1 MCGRGSQRGI
11 LTGTVPCAL
20 NSALRGDHCPAVG
33 SAPGTSWDLTLTL
46 TLPRTWTLPRN
57 LSLPRSLILHLS
69 RLLAWALTSA
79 LEGDHETGVASALA
93 TSLDRTLTLAKAL
106 TSWGPN
112 SNVSQHHA
120 LGVQKRCRLARQES
134 WKLTMSFR
142 RPGCSSRED
151 SGGLLNG
158 RKNSLSRR
166 FSPFW
171 RGRLL
176 LWGSWGCVT
185 PKPCPAPRK

>member
-46 TLPRTWTLPRN
+46 NLPRTGTLPRN

-79 LEGDHETGVASALA
+79 LEGDQKTGVDSALA
-93 TSLDRTLTLAKAL
+93 TSLARTLTLAKAL
-106 TSWGPN
+106 ASWGPN
-112 SNVSQHHA
+112 V
-120 LGVQKRCRLARQES
+120 
-134 WKLTMSFR
+134 
-142 RPGCSSRED
+142 
-151 SGGLLNG
+151 
-158 RKNSLSRR
+158 
-166 FSPFW
+166 
-171 RGRLL
+171 
-176 LWGSWGCVT
+176 
-185 PKPCPAPRK
+185 